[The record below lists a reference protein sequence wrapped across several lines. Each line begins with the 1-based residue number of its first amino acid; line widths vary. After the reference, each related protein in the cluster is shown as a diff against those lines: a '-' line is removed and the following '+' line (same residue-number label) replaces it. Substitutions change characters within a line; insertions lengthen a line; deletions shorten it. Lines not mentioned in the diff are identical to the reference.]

1 MGVLMERMAEAS
13 ANEPRAGM
21 VFSIVLSMISMA
33 VLAICMTRRVQNVQ
47 DWSRYPLVCWLVLW
61 IYFDSLVFVLGSAV
75 VSAGFGVNYSQYMC
89 SNAIIL
95 CLSCYMTT
103 KVSIELRELDLI
115 SGSMFSSLQTTATFT
130 KTKSSSTIFSLR
142 ELSSKSRIK
151 DPLYLFNSIG
161 MLIPYC
167 IVIALNFVFRFANY
181 ENGECRI
188 GMKQVAMIPLIAF
201 DILVNVYLTSLFL
214 VPLQGLYSYK
224 NNPNSQTRTVALR
237 TFIGSCCALTSSAV
251 NLTLLLVLKGEP
263 GWICLMCCNL
273 DILFSVLVLHWITS
287 KDNASTFLPRRSH
300 SHTHSHT
307 CSSYPTIRTSAL
319 SSPISPRPLI
329 SSPRSIPENMGFP
342 NRDHLFMSTN
352 GMNGGNPDDY
362 RYARDAI
369 DLPTVTTTVTAGVGV
384 GVVETIDGEEEGK
397 NRGLGNGNAEMGIRK
412 PKMAIVVERDHVR
425 EVVETGIRIVN
436 DRDHDRLILTLPRSI
451 SGGGGS
457 IGIEI
462 REREKEK
469 GAGKIGEEDD
479 MDISF

>member
-1 MGVLMERMAEAS
+1 MQLVAFKMYRIGLDTLSFVGLIYYFLVER
-13 ANEPRAGM
+13 
-21 VFSIVLSMISMA
+21 VYII
-33 VLAICMTRRVQNVQ
+33 RR
-47 DWSRYPLVCWLVLW
+47 
-61 IYFDSLVFVLGSAV
+61 
-75 VSAGFGVNYSQYMC
+75 
-89 SNAIIL
+89 
-95 CLSCYMTT
+95 
-103 KVSIELRELDLI
+103 
-115 SGSMFSSLQTTATFT
+115 
-130 KTKSSSTIFSLR
+130 
-142 ELSSKSRIK
+142 SSKSRIK

-167 IVIALNFVFRFANY
+167 IVIALNFVF
-181 ENGECRI
+181 
-188 GMKQVAMIPLIAF
+188 
-201 DILVNVYLTSLFL
+201 
-214 VPLQGLYSYK
+214 
-224 NNPNSQTRTVALR
+224 
-237 TFIGSCCALTSSAV
+237 
-251 NLTLLLVLKGEP
+251 
-263 GWICLMCCNL
+263 
-273 DILFSVLVLHWITS
+273 
-287 KDNASTFLPRRSH
+287 
-300 SHTHSHT
+300 
-307 CSSYPTIRTSAL
+307 
-319 SSPISPRPLI
+319 
-329 SSPRSIPENMGFP
+329 PRSIPENMGFP